1 MDLGPCP
8 KSHSPRLQEEY
19 KAAIA
24 NGQRFPEI
32 EAEFRKNITIFMTD
46 VDRKI
51 AANRRR
57 LDVTPEET
65 QKLAGLTV
73 EIKELD
79 EAHTASM
86 AEVERLGESGQVEES
101 LAELAK
107 ADALKEEKA
116 ERQAE
121 LQKMQASAG
130 SSGHQK
136 LQVCD
141 VCGAYLSI
149 LDSDRRLADHFTGKM
164 HMGYFKLRELISEF
178 KTNPL
183 PEPASRSAPTGP
195 ASIERTRSYDRSS
208 RGPPEPPLY
217 ASRDRPDR
225 AERAERGW
233 GGDRAYAAPPR
244 YASRPPPDVEQPLHY
259 GGSDDRDYLRDRR
272 GPRARDSREPRSD
285 HRLDRS
291 DYLGSGSS
299 YRRRSRSPGY
309 EPRRRP
315 LNYD

>member
-1 MDLGPCP
+1 
-8 KSHSPRLQEEY
+8 
-19 KAAIA
+19 
-24 NGQRFPEI
+24 
-32 EAEFRKNITIFMTD
+32 MTD

-107 ADALKEEKA
+107 ADALKQEKA

-178 KTNPL
+178 KNNPL
-183 PEPASRSAPTGP
+183 PEPVPRSAPTGP
-195 ASIERTRSYDRSS
+195 ASMDGPRTYDRPS

-217 ASRDRPDR
+217 APRDRPEWADRTDRTDR
-225 AERAERGW
+225 ADRGW
-233 GGDRAYAAPPR
+233 GGDRAYAARPQ

-259 GGSDDRDYLRDRR
+259 GGSDDRDHPRDSRR
-272 GPRARDSREPRSD
+272 DPRVRNSREPRSD
-285 HRLDRS
+285 YRS
-291 DYLGSGSS
+291 DRPDYRGSGSGSS

-309 EPRRRP
+309 EPHRRP
-315 LNYD
+315 LNYN